1 LFDVHVISRR
11 PLVDF
16 SRRHSDARNA
26 LAAWF
31 KLARKG
37 TFRDLPELKRTFG
50 GVDYLR
56 IGEREFY
63 VFNVGGNKC
72 RLIAAVHFNTQKLFV
87 RYVLTHAEYDRG
99 DWKR

>member
-1 LFDVHVISRR
+1 
-11 PLVDF
+11 
-16 SRRHSDARNA
+16 

-37 TFRDLPELKRTFG
+37 TFRNLPELKTAFG

-56 IGEREFY
+56 AGEREFH
-63 VFNVGGNKC
+63 VFNVGGNQY

-87 RYVLTHAEYDRG
+87 RYVFTHAEYDRG
-99 DWKR
+99 DWKK